1 MRAKLLIYRVGKM
14 LGLFALARRLTASRI
29 RILCYHGAALG
40 DEGEYNPLLF
50 ISRNTFEHRMNW
62 LQNTGFNVIPLDA
75 AIDALDGGAVVGCLP
90 VVVTF
95 DDGWHSTAAQ
105 LIPIMAQHGLPSTLY
120 LCTSHFEEGW
130 PVLMVTV
137 NYMLW
142 KSGRKRLDLQGLG
155 ELIDGTYSLDQ
166 AADRDLFVGR
176 SCRWLGQAPATRSE
190 VVERIQALSKPLG
203 LDPDDVDLASHRFDY
218 MSREELLRLPD
229 LRCDVELHGHRHLY
243 PAGNPP
249 AFAADLAACRA
260 VIVGLGLPEPRHYCY
275 PSGSFDKEAEVTLK
289 GSGVLSATTCTPG
302 LIASTGQRS
311 QFYYL
316 PRFLDGDSISMLVF
330 EAELSGFADVIRRVL
345 RR

>member
-29 RILCYHGAALG
+29 RILCYHGAAFG
-40 DEGEYNPLLF
+40 DEGRYNPLLF
-50 ISRNTFEHRMNW
+50 ISRNTFERRMNW
-62 LQNTGFNVIPLDA
+62 LQNAGFNVIPLDA
-75 AIDALDGGAVVGCLP
+75 AIDAMDSRTVAGRLP

-142 KSGRKRLDLQGLG
+142 KSGRKRVDLQGFG

-166 AADRDLFVGR
+166 AADRDLLVGR
-176 SCRWLGQAPATRSE
+176 SCQWLGQAPATRSE
-190 VVERIQALSKPLG
+190 IVERVHAIAKSLG
-203 LDPDDVDLASHRFDY
+203 LGPDDVDLASHRFDY
-218 MSREELLRLPD
+218 MSREELLCLPN
-229 LRCDVELHGHRHLY
+229 LQCDVELHGHRHLY
-243 PAGNPP
+243 PAGNPT
-249 AFAADLAACRA
+249 AFAADIAACRA
-260 VIVGLGLPEPRHYCY
+260 VIVGLGLPEPCHYCY
-275 PSGSFDKEAEVTLK
+275 PSGSFDKEAEAVLK
-289 GSGVLSATTCTPG
+289 GSGVRSATTCTPG
-302 LIASTGQRS
+302 LIASTSRCS
-311 QFYYL
+311 QPYYL

-330 EAELSGFADVIRRVL
+330 EAEMSGFADVL
-345 RR
+345 RRLLRR